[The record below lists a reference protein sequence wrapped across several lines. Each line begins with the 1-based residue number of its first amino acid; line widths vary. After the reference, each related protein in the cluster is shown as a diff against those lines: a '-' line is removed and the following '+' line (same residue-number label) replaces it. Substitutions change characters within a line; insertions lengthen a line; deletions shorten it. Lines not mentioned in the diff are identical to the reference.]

1 MKFLGAF
8 HAQHGRF
15 GNTHDAKKT
24 PSDRSRPNLLVNMTK
39 EVNLTEKLKRYF
51 GFDAFK
57 GDQEAI
63 IRNLMEGNDTF
74 VLMPTGGGKSL
85 CYQLPSLIMEGTA
98 IVISPLIALMK
109 NQVDVINGMSDEDGV
124 AHYLNSSLNK
134 SSIQQVMEDVKTGRT
149 KLLYVAPE
157 SLNKE
162 ENLEFF
168 RSFNISFY
176 AIDEAHCISEWG
188 HDFRPEYRNIRPTIN
203 KIGNAPVIALTA
215 TATDK
220 VRTDIKKSLGIQDA
234 KEFKSS
240 FNRPNL
246 YYEVRQ
252 KSRDIDRQIIMFI
265 KQRAGKSGIIY
276 CLSRKKVEE
285 LAEILKAND
294 IKAAAYH
301 AGLDTQTRSQ
311 TQDDFLMERID
322 VIVATIAFGM
332 GIDKPDVRFVIHYDI
347 PKSLEG
353 YYQET
358 GRAGRDGGEGKCIVF
373 YSSKDLKKLEKFME
387 GKPVSEQDIGRQ
399 LLQETAAYAESSVC
413 RRKMLLHYFG
423 EEYPKDNCANC
434 DNCLHPK
441 ERIEA
446 KDQLMIVLKAVGALK
461 EGFRQEYVIDFVNG
475 VPTDD
480 IVSHRHDDLEE
491 FGSGEDEDKRIWNP
505 VIRQALIAGHLKK
518 DVENYGILKLA
529 PAGKRFIK
537 KPTSFMVV
545 LDTVFSD
552 YEEEDTSGCTSALDP
567 ALYQILVDFRRK
579 VAERQQLPPYV
590 IFQDVSLEQMA
601 TMYPIT
607 PEELQNIQGVGAGKA
622 KRYGKE
628 FCEIIKQ
635 HCEENDICRPE
646 ELRVRTVA
654 KESMLKVKIIQ
665 NIDRKIALDDIASA
679 LGKDFDGLLDEI
691 EAIVYSGTKLNI
703 DYFLED
709 VMDEEQVDDIYEYF
723 RESETDDLEAAL
735 DELGED
741 YSEEEI
747 RLVRIKF
754 LSEMAN

>member
-1 MKFLGAF
+1 
-8 HAQHGRF
+8 
-15 GNTHDAKKT
+15 
-24 PSDRSRPNLLVNMTK
+24 MTK
-39 EVNLTEKLKRYF
+39 NLDLTNKLKHYF
-51 GFDAFK
+51 GFDKFK

-63 IRNLMEGNDTF
+63 INNLMAGNDTF

-109 NQVDVINGMSDEDGV
+109 NQVDVINGMSEGDGV

-134 SSIQQVMEDVKTGRT
+134 TAIQQVIDDVRSGRT

-162 ENLEFF
+162 ENVAFLKEVK
-168 RSFNISFY
+168 ISFY

-220 VRTDIKKSLGIQDA
+220 VRTDIKKSLGIIDA
-234 KEFKSS
+234 AEFKSS

-252 KSRDIDRQIIMFI
+252 KGKDIDRQIIMFI
-265 KQRAGKSGIIY
+265 KQHAGKSGIVY

-285 LAEILKAND
+285 LAAVLQAND

-301 AGLDTQTRSQ
+301 AGLDSVTRSQ

-358 GRAGRDGGEGKCIVF
+358 GRAGRDGGEGLCIAF
-373 YSSKDLKKLEKFME
+373 YANKDLQKLEKFME
-387 GKPVSEQDIGRQ
+387 GKPVAEQDIGRQ

-413 RRKMLLHYFG
+413 RRRMLLHYFG
-423 EEYPKDNCANC
+423 EEYKKDNCQNC

-441 ERIEA
+441 EKREA
-446 KDQLMIVLKAVGALK
+446 KEALLIVLEAVLAIK
-461 EGFRQEYVIDFVNG
+461 ENFRQNYVVDFVQG
-475 VPTDD
+475 KATDD
-480 IVSHRHDDLEE
+480 ICSHRHDELEE
-491 FGSGEDEDKRIWNP
+491 FGSGEDEDPKIWNP
-505 VIRQALIAGHLKK
+505 VIRQALIAGYLKK
-518 DVENYGILKLA
+518 DVENYGLLKLTS
-529 PAGKRFIK
+529 AGKRFIK
-537 KPTSFMVV
+537 SPKSFMIVE
-545 LDTVFSD
+545 DTVFSD
-552 YEEEDTSGCTSALDP
+552 LEEEPEATGTALDP
-567 ALYQILVDFRRK
+567 TLYAMLKDLRK
-579 VAERQQLPPYV
+579 DTARKLDLPPYV

-607 PEELQNIQGVGAGKA
+607 LSELQNIQGVGAGKA
-622 KRYGKE
+622 KRYGQA
-628 FCEIIKQ
+628 FCDLIKK
-635 HCEENDICRPE
+635 HCDENHIERAE

-654 KESMLKVKIIQ
+654 KKSMLKVKIIQ
-665 NIDRKIALDDIASA
+665 SIDRQVALDDIATSQ
-679 LGKDFDGLLDEI
+679 GLEFEELLNEV

-703 DYFLED
+703 DYFLDE
-709 VMDEEQVDDIYEYF
+709 VMDEDHIDDIYDYF
-723 RESETDDLEAAL
+723 HESETDSLDAAQE
-735 DELGED
+735 ELGPDYTED
-741 YSEEEI
+741 EI